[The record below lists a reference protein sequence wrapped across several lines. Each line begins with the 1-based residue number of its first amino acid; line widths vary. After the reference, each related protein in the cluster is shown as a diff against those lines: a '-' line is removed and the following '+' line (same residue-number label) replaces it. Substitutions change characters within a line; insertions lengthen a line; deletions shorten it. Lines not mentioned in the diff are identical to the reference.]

1 MYSRTASALRAEQ
14 RRIEQE
20 LSPLERLR
28 LAQRLGDEAVRQFA
42 RAHGL
47 SVDAAA
53 RELARRRQH
62 GRRPSACLALP

>member
-1 MYSRTASALRAEQ
+1 MHSRTASALHAEQ
-14 RRIEQE
+14 RRIERE

-42 RAHGL
+42 RAHRL

-53 RELARRRQH
+53 R
-62 GRRPSACLALP
+62 